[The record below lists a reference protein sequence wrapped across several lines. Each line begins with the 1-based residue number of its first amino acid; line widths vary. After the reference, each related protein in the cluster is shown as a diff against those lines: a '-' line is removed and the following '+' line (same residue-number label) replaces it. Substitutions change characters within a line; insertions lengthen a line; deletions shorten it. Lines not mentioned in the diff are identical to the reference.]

1 MWKSAA
7 ARRLLKLA
15 DNPASVEQAI
25 EILAN
30 RYLAGL
36 SYPPTDLKA
45 ISDRLNIKEF
55 RKEEFLGSGEL
66 RRDREGLVIVYSPYL
81 SLERRRFT
89 IAHEMAHAL
98 FETSGPRFPRYGREL
113 ERLCDMF
120 ATEILMPKEAFLKA
134 VGPEVSLNKVFELAD
149 IFQTS
154 LSTTTIRCC
163 ELLQKKVAAFEVNN
177 GVISWSHGIVGRNS
191 YNFRPM
197 IEGVL
202 GGRRIDTEIHLN
214 HPQRQG
220 TWKLEGVPLGNKGN
234 RALFLLHR
242 ASNLYSDVKSPD
254 SGSAKDLQLSSSNS
268 TNALAAT
275 TAKDIQKIIKR
286 TPKISL

>member
-7 ARRLLKLA
+7 SRRLLKLA
-15 DNPASVEQAI
+15 DNPASVKQAI

-45 ISDRLNIKEF
+45 ISDRLNVKEF

-113 ERLCDMF
+113 ERLCNMF
-120 ATEILMPKEAFLKA
+120 ATEILMPKEAFSESSW
-134 VGPEVSLNKVFELAD
+134 PRSLT
-149 IFQTS
+149 Q
-154 LSTTTIRCC
+154 
-163 ELLQKKVAAFEVNN
+163 
-177 GVISWSHGIVGRNS
+177 
-191 YNFRPM
+191 
-197 IEGVL
+197 
-202 GGRRIDTEIHLN
+202 
-214 HPQRQG
+214 
-220 TWKLEGVPLGNKGN
+220 
-234 RALFLLHR
+234 
-242 ASNLYSDVKSPD
+242 
-254 SGSAKDLQLSSSNS
+254 
-268 TNALAAT
+268 
-275 TAKDIQKIIKR
+275 
-286 TPKISL
+286 

>member
-7 ARRLLKLA
+7 ARHLLKLA

-66 RRDREGLVIVYSPYL
+66 RRDRKGLVIVYSPYL

-177 GVISWSHGIVGRNS
+177 GVISWSHGIAGRNS
-191 YNFRPM
+191 YNFKPM
-197 IEGVL
+197 IEEAL

-254 SGSAKDLQLSSSNS
+254 SGPAKDLQLSFSNS
-268 TNALAAT
+268 TMH
-275 TAKDIQKIIKR
+275 
-286 TPKISL
+286 

>member
-1 MWKSAA
+1 MVKGSLVWKSAA

-15 DNPASVEQAI
+15 DDPTSVEQAI

-36 SYPPTDLKA
+36 SCPPTDLKA
-45 ISDRLNIKEF
+45 ISDRLSIKEF
-55 RKEEFLGSGEL
+55 REEEFLGSGEL
-66 RRDREGLVIVYSPYL
+66 RRDRKGLVIVYSPYL

-120 ATEILMPKEAFLKA
+120 ATEILMPQEAFLKA
-134 VGPEVSLNKVFELAD
+134 VGPRVSLNKVFELAD

-154 LSTTTIRCC
+154 LSATAIRCC
-163 ELLQKKVAAFEVNN
+163 ELLQKKVSAFEVNN
-177 GVISWSHGIVGRNS
+177 GVMSWSRGIPRRNS
-191 YNFRPM
+191 YNFHPV
-197 IEGVL
+197 IEDAL
-202 GGRRIDTEIHLN
+202 GGQCINTEIHLN

-220 TWKLEGVPLGNKGN
+220 TWKLEGVPLGNKRN

-242 ASNLYSDVKSPD
+242 ASNLYSDRP
-254 SGSAKDLQLSSSNS
+254 A
-268 TNALAAT
+268 
-275 TAKDIQKIIKR
+275 
-286 TPKISL
+286 